1 MNRSLQHLR
10 DLKWSNLRLIEI
22 TRAPILPE
30 VTINKVRKD
39 AYGCVVTF
47 VGMVR
52 NVSSSGRKT
61 LFLENEAS
69 AEELARQ
76 ELQRIAEEVK
86 ARWQLDDIAICHR
99 MGRLKVGEITLVVAI
114 AAPHRREAFE
124 ACQYTLDRFKQ
135 VVPAWE
141 KEVTE

>member
-1 MNRSLQHLR
+1 M
-10 DLKWSNLRLIEI
+10 IEI
-22 TRAPILPE
+22 TQVPILPE
-30 VTINKVRKD
+30 VAINKVRKD

-47 VGMVR
+47 VGTVR
-52 NVSSSGRKT
+52 ETSSAGKKA

-76 ELQRIAEEVK
+76 ELQGIAEEIK
-86 ARWQLDDIAICHR
+86 ARWRLEDIVICHR

-124 ACQYTLDRFKQ
+124 ACQYALDRFKQ

-141 KEVTE
+141 REVTE

>member
-1 MNRSLQHLR
+1 M
-10 DLKWSNLRLIEI
+10 IEI
-22 TRAPILPE
+22 TRDPILPRKA
-30 VTINKVRKD
+30 IDKVRKN

-52 NVSSSGRKT
+52 DTSSSSKKT

-69 AEELARQ
+69 AEESARQ
-76 ELQRIAEEVK
+76 ELQRIAEEIQSS
-86 ARWQLDDIAICHR
+86 WQLQDIAIYHR
-99 MGRLKVGEITLVVAI
+99 MGRLKLGEITLVVAI
-114 AAPHRREAFE
+114 AVPNRREAFE

-135 VVPAWE
+135 VASGWE